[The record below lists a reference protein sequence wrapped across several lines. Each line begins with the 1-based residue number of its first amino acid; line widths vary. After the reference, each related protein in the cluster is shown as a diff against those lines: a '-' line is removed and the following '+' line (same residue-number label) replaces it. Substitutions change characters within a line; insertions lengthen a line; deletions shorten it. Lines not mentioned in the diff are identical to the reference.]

1 MKNEIKM
8 EKKVEKEIQQKIILD
23 KVPYMN
29 TIIHNIINPIKIQ
42 EGK

>member
-1 MKNEIKM
+1 MKKRKNN
-8 EKKVEKEIQQKIILD
+8 EKKVEKEVSKKIVLD

-29 TIIHNIINPIKIQ
+29 IIIHDIINSIKIQ